1 MSHRTEKFASTLKQC
16 LAEILMFE
24 SDNRDFKSVSITQV
38 LVTGDLKN
46 ARILVSSYSSDPD
59 GLIDELAKA
68 SGYLKRMLA
77 RKMYMKYMPELTFVK
92 DQGFEMDQKM
102 AHPFPD
108 TENGEPKET
117 DR

>member
-24 SDNRDFKSVSITQV
+24 SDNPDLKSVSITRV
-38 LVTGDLKN
+38 SVTGDLKN
-46 ARILVSSYSSDPD
+46 ARILVSSYISSPNA
-59 GLIDELAKA
+59 LIAELEKA

-77 RKMYMKYMPELTFVK
+77 RKMYLKYIPELTFVT
-92 DQGFEMDQKM
+92 DQGFDMDQKIS
-102 AHPFPD
+102 HTIEE
-108 TENGEPKET
+108 TEHGKPKEE

>member
-16 LAEILMFE
+16 LAEILMFD
-24 SDNRDFKSVSITQV
+24 SDNRDFRSVSITQV

-46 ARILVSSYSSDPD
+46 ARILVSSYSGAPD
-59 GLIDELAKA
+59 GLVDELAKA

-92 DQGFEMDQKM
+92 DQGFEMDRKL
-102 AHPFPD
+102 APLSPG
-108 TENGEPKET
+108 TENGRPEET